1 MKLAIITGASVGIG
15 RAAAQAFMDDGFAAI
30 NLSRRDCPLAGVE
43 NIHCDL
49 ASEESIA
56 AACAAL
62 RDTVT
67 GASSVA
73 LVYNASQM
81 RKDTVSQCTSDSLRA
96 VLQTN
101 IVGIN
106 SLNQQLLPLLPRD
119 SSVLYIGSTLSE
131 KAVGGSFSYVTSK
144 HAQLGMMRATCQD
157 LMGSGIHTALI
168 CPGFTD
174 TEMLRTHIGTDPE
187 VEAAIGSLNSYNRL
201 IAPEEIAEL
210 IRWSH
215 HNPVI
220 NGAVLHANLGQK
232 ES

>member
-1 MKLAIITGASVGIG
+1 MKRRSFITGASVGIG

-30 NLSRRDCPLAGVE
+30 NLSRRDCPLPGVE

-119 SSVLYIGSTLSE
+119 SSVI
-131 KAVGGSFSYVTSK
+131 
-144 HAQLGMMRATCQD
+144 
-157 LMGSGIHTALI
+157 
-168 CPGFTD
+168 
-174 TEMLRTHIGTDPE
+174 
-187 VEAAIGSLNSYNRL
+187 AA
-201 IAPEEIAEL
+201 
-210 IRWSH
+210 
-215 HNPVI
+215 
-220 NGAVLHANLGQK
+220 
-232 ES
+232 